1 MKTKLSHTFNIH
13 RLLAIYSSLKTIIDG
28 NDSTIENSD
37 SNIELIADVNTLIH
51 LNLIRYINITEYNF
65 LARKM
70 CSNIGLDFAKK
81 IAEDFEIRLDDFL
94 GAGSF

>member
-1 MKTKLSHTFNIH
+1 LKTKLSHTFNIH
-13 RLLAIYSSLKTIIDG
+13 RLLAIFSSLKTIIDG
-28 NDSTIENSD
+28 NDSTID
-37 SNIELIADVNTLIH
+37 SNIELISDVNTLIH
-51 LNLIRYINITEYNF
+51 LNLIRYVNITEYNF

>member
-13 RLLAIYSSLKTIIDG
+13 RLLAIFSSLKTIIDG
-28 NDSTIENSD
+28 NDSTID
-37 SNIELIADVNTLIH
+37 SNIELISDVNTLIH
-51 LNLIRYINITEYNF
+51 LNLIRYVNITEYNF

>member
-1 MKTKLSHTFNIH
+1 
-13 RLLAIYSSLKTIIDG
+13 
-28 NDSTIENSD
+28 
-37 SNIELIADVNTLIH
+37 
-51 LNLIRYINITEYNF
+51 
-65 LARKM
+65 M